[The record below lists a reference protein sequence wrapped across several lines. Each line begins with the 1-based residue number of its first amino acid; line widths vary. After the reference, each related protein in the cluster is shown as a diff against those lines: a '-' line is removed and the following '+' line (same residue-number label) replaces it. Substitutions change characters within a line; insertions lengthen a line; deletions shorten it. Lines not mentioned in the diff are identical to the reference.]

1 MAKTFPLRIIM
12 LEYFFSI
19 EEYFILLFSIV
30 NEKWRVYWFPFSL
43 TKRALEKTTVWDVS
57 VWWQNIVLS
66 LLTSRT
72 CLLVRHMRLNG
83 KKDDTLCCHPR
94 HKQFFFSNKDLCKIP
109 LKSIHNGCRLKKVL
123 YRFCKTRCVL
133 SSKHIGRGH
142 TIRNDD
148 FYHFCSLQRTLLL
161 PFFLWNLLT
170 GAETP
175 PSCHKDC
182 INHQFGICNSKKGQ
196 NVLTFGRKKS
206 TSPSTD
212 LREIVGNLKK
222 LETW

>member
-1 MAKTFPLRIIM
+1 MNSILIESVGAILENEDLTFKLQTGAHPWATGEMAKTFPLRIIM

-94 HKQFFFSNKDLCKIP
+94 HKQFFFQTKISVRYP
-109 LKSIHNGCRLKKVL
+109 SSPFTTAVDWKKYFTVFA
-123 YRFCKTRCVL
+123 RHVA
-133 SSKHIGRGH
+133 
-142 TIRNDD
+142 
-148 FYHFCSLQRTLLL
+148 FYHQS
-161 PFFLWNLLT
+161 
-170 GAETP
+170 
-175 PSCHKDC
+175 
-182 INHQFGICNSKKGQ
+182 I
-196 NVLTFGRKKS
+196 
-206 TSPSTD
+206 
-212 LREIVGNLKK
+212 
-222 LETW
+222 